1 MQVKHLVIGAGI
13 SGLTFAN
20 YCGEDYLIVE
30 KENEAGVTLARCEAL
45 ILIYTNIKVYILIIV
60 IGRN

>member
-1 MQVKHLVIGAGI
+1 MSIMQVKHLVIGAGI

-30 KENEAGVTLARCEAL
+30 KENEVGKIT
-45 ILIYTNIKVYILIIV
+45 
-60 IGRN
+60 